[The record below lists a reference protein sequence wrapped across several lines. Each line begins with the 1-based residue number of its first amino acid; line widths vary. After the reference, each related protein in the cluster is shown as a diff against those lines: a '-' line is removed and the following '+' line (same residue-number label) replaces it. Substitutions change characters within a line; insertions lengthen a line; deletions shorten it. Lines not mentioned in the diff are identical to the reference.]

1 MSLISLEYT
10 NIVDEKK
17 SLEFSES
24 LLQKPYNK
32 ASLFVMQVDG
42 KSMQTL
48 IQDRALVVVDLSQ
61 KELIHDAIYIVH
73 YQNRSWIKRAKIGE
87 NGAFFI
93 SINHDFAHLV
103 YDAKSVRLIGR
114 VLLTFSTL

>member
-10 NIVDEKK
+10 DTMGEKK
-17 SLEFSES
+17 SLKFSES
-24 LLQKPYNK
+24 LLQRAYNK
-32 ASLFVMQVDG
+32 ASLFVMRVDG
-42 KSMQTL
+42 KSMQPL

-61 KELIHDAIYIVH
+61 KELEDGAIYIVH
-73 YQNRSWIKRAKIGE
+73 CENRSWIKRAKIGE

-114 VLLTFSTL
+114 VLLTFSAL